1 MTEKF
6 KDVPVERDTQI
17 IASIQAHINAYEV
30 LYQKWYWD
38 GIYAESV
45 IFLNEDVAD
54 LNEEQIKK
62 EVALCTALVNEDT
75 KMTYKKGDKY
85 TFVNF
90 NFKTTN

>member
-1 MTEKF
+1 MTDKF
-6 KDVPVERDTQI
+6 KDVPVEQDTQI
-17 IASIQAHINAYEV
+17 IASMEARIEAYPV

-45 IFLNEDVAD
+45 IFLNEDIAD

-62 EVALCTALVNEDT
+62 EVALCTALVQEGSQL
-75 KMTYKKGDKY
+75 TYKKGDKY

-90 NFKTTN
+90 NFKTSD